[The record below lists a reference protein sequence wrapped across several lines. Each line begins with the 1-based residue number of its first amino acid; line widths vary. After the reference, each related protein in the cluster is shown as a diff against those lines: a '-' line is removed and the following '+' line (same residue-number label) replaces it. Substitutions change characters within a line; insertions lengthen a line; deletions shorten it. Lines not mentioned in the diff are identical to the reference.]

1 MNLRGMIL
9 KRFRED
15 KELNYFLYNDPII
28 YSLYTMVDKESRPE
42 GIIDAIVETIKLF
55 TKKNEELQNKLTQEV
70 LHNVK

>member
-42 GIIDAIVETIKLF
+42 GIIDAIVETINLF